1 MRPLTH
7 IGSDD
12 LNGPNRASY
21 GPNSLDYEFHEEN
34 QELYDELYLRGAELI
49 HEAEQKFLEK
59 YPEPLSPKELL
70 EELLD
75 SYIRSKEKIVELG
88 APDSLKNEYDEKIAN
103 TSRCLA
109 NGEYLRTGPEYEYK
123 KEFELKY
130 AEWCKTVRRD
140 LEKEILEHN
149 EKAYYEWKFSGFDED
164 GFKKWKNSLIIE
176 IDDEVV

>member
-7 IGSDD
+7 IGSND
-12 LNGPNRASY
+12 LNGPNRSNH
-21 GPNSLDYEFHEEN
+21 GPNSLDYEFHKEN
-34 QELYDELYLRGAELI
+34 QELYDELYHRGVELI
-49 HEAEQKFLEK
+49 YEAEQKFYEK
-59 YPEPLSPKELL
+59 YPQPLSSKEDL
-70 EELLD
+70 ELFLD
-75 SYIRSKEKIVELG
+75 SYVRSKENLIRLE
-88 APDSLKNEYDEKIAN
+88 APESIIGEYDEKIAN

-123 KEFELKY
+123 KEFDLKY

-164 GFKKWKNSLIIE
+164 GFKKWKNSLVIE